1 MSGIGKAVIDE
12 ATITEGYTHSW
23 GHEGFEDDEWK
34 KLTKIV
40 KQIISKAK
48 KDKIEIA
55 GGDGSGKPTISDKV
69 ISLNGKGD
77 DGYETLRITKATQD
91 FEFCKTNENPYD
103 PVVVS
108 ILAAAKK
115 INKKFKPRS
124 DGGAA
129 AIKRVY

>member
-1 MSGIGKAVIDE
+1 MKIGEKIIKE
-12 ATITEGYTHSW
+12 ATLTEGYTHYW
-23 GHEGFEDDEWK
+23 DHEGFEDDEWK
-34 KLTKIV
+34 KLVKAA
-40 KQIISKAK
+40 KQIVSKAK

-55 GGDGSGKPTISDKV
+55 GGDGSGKPTFSDKV

-77 DGYETLRITKATQD
+77 DGHETLRITKAAQGA
-91 FEFCKTNENPYD
+91 EFCKTAEKEYD

-115 INKKFKPRS
+115 LNKTFKPRS